1 MSRYNP
7 CAFSVK
13 TPPVASTIS
22 ILKPCLLR
30 RQQTILRRV
39 DGVHAVGTIPHSFR
53 IPSYTTMA
61 LFKRKIHSTLKKI
74 NSIDSIYFDRS
85 VPGRYWRAGRRFI
98 TRRQHESVFPC
109 SLIPHFRVV
118 VLAISVT
125 RRHSPLR
132 SPN

>member
-85 VPGRYWRAGRRFI
+85 VPRSILARWAQVHNTASARKRFPLLAYSPF
-98 TRRQHESVFPC
+98 QGGCSCHLCHEKALTSAK
-109 SLIPHFRVV
+109 S
-118 VLAISVT
+118 
-125 RRHSPLR
+125 
-132 SPN
+132 

>member
-30 RQQTILRRV
+30 RQQTILKRV
-39 DGVHAVGTIPHSFR
+39 DGVQTVGTIPHSFR

-74 NSIDSIYFDRS
+74 NSLDSIYFDRS
-85 VPGRYWRAGRRFI
+85 VPRSILAHWALVHNTVPARKRFPLLAYSPF
-98 TRRQHESVFPC
+98 QGGFSCHLCHEKALTSAK
-109 SLIPHFRVV
+109 S
-118 VLAISVT
+118 
-125 RRHSPLR
+125 
-132 SPN
+132 